1 MNSASIFCPA
11 IWCRP
16 AMSEAAKTPLT
27 LREQSDFLTRLIAR
41 CLMRGGSIAAE
52 TTLVLTDEDCAHLD
66 HLAMR
71 LERMAP
77 YQTRIEKLVR
87 YGE

>member
-1 MNSASIFCPA
+1 MNSASRSRLT
-11 IWCRP
+11 IWFRP
-16 AMSEAAKTPLT
+16 AMTEAAKTPLT
-27 LREQSDFLTRLIAR
+27 LREQSDFLTRLISR
-41 CLMRGGSIAAE
+41 CVMRGGDVADT

-77 YQTRIEKLVR
+77 YQSRIEKLVR

>member
-1 MNSASIFCPA
+1 
-11 IWCRP
+11 
-16 AMSEAAKTPLT
+16 MSDAPKTPLT
-27 LREQSDFLTRLIAR
+27 LKQQSDFLSQLLAR
-41 CLMRGGSIAAE
+41 CMMRGGVTADE

-77 YQTRIEKLVR
+77 YQSRIEKLVR